1 MSEPSDIV
9 ARFQN
14 LATRLLRQAR
24 LLQDGSSLT
33 SAQYSALSTLYSHA
47 DLPLTELARLE
58 YVSHPTMSRLVAGL
72 IDQGLVIRTADARD
86 KRSTRLN
93 LTDAGREAYRRVYGK
108 RLALIGGL
116 LSQLKP
122 ETIADILQAL
132 ETLPAP
138 PKLDALDRP
147 QDT

>member
-1 MSEPSDIV
+1 MGEPSDIA

-24 LLQDGSSLT
+24 LREDGSELT
-33 SAQYSALSTLYSHA
+33 SAQYSAISSLYNHP

-58 YVSHPTMSRLVAGL
+58 SVSHPTMSRLVTAL
-72 IDQGLVIRTADARD
+72 IDQGLVVRSADVRD

-93 LTDAGREAYRRVYGK
+93 LTDNGREAYRSVYGK

-116 LSQLKP
+116 LAQLKP

-132 ETLPAP
+132 ETLPALSGP
-138 PKLDALDRP
+138 PPLDRP
-147 QDT
+147 